1 MSENIADGTVET
13 LSVEELQAKLNKAEA
28 KIVDLK
34 QSTSATTPE
43 TLEESNQ
50 VIDTSNLYTKEDKA
64 RDTFFDWNS
73 NLVEYEKDL
82 KQYVDKGNSWEDAKF
97 LLERN
102 DATFWNRAKTNSMN
116 LTNWDSSSTKTS
128 YTVSELETMT
138 QSEYN
143 SFKELQADGKVTI
156 SG

>member
-64 RDTFFDWNS
+64 RDTFFD
-73 NLVEYEKDL
+73 
-82 KQYVDKGNSWEDAKF
+82 
-97 LLERN
+97 
-102 DATFWNRAKTNSMN
+102 
-116 LTNWDSSSTKTS
+116 
-128 YTVSELETMT
+128 
-138 QSEYN
+138 
-143 SFKELQADGKVTI
+143 
-156 SG
+156 